1 MLEAWAP
8 PPVAESYDNV
18 GLLVGYPDMEV
29 TGVLINLDMTEEVV
43 EEAIKLGVNMI
54 VAHHPIWF
62 SARKRLNGED
72 YVSRTI
78 IAAIKHDVALYA
90 CHTNLDNIRS
100 GVNRRIAE
108 TLGLQNVD
116 FLHPKPVR
124 TDEQSVGS
132 GMIGM
137 LPAPLSKQD
146 FMQLIKD
153 KFQTGGIRYADT
165 NKSHIQK
172 VAVCGGSGS
181 FLTREALLQNA
192 DAFVTADITYHKYF
206 DNEGAMLLLDIGHFE
221 SEQFTSALILEFL
234 SGKFSNFV
242 LRLSKV
248 NTNPVR
254 YFS

>member
-29 TGVLINLDMTEEVV
+29 SGVLINLDMTEDVV
-43 EEAIKLGVNMI
+43 DEAVSLGVNMI

-62 SARKRLNGED
+62 SPRKRLNGED

-78 IAAIKHDVALYA
+78 IAAIKNDIALYA

-108 TLGLQNVD
+108 TLGLQEVD
-116 FLHPKPVR
+116 FLLPKPAKS
-124 TDEQSVGS
+124 DEPTYGS
-132 GMIGM
+132 GMIGQ
-137 LPAPLSKQD
+137 LPQALSKAD
-146 FMQLIKD
+146 FLSLVKE
-153 KFQTGGIRYADT
+153 KFHAGGIRYADAE
-165 NKSHIQK
+165 KPQIQK
-172 VAVCGGSGS
+172 IAVCGGSGS
-181 FLTREALLQNA
+181 FLIHEALRQNA

-206 DNEGAMLLLDIGHFE
+206 DNEGAMLLLDIGHYE

-234 SGKFSNFV
+234 SEKFSNFV